1 MNEARKLKTY
11 SQIVG
16 IESRAT
22 LLENGI
28 TGAQTV
34 DPNMALRLTKE
45 ILNLNSKVKEL
56 VDIS

>member
-11 SQIVG
+11 SHIEG
-16 IESRAT
+16 IESRAK
-22 LLENGI
+22 LLEKGI
-28 TGAQTV
+28 TGAKKV

>member
-11 SQIVG
+11 SHIEG
-16 IESRAT
+16 IESRAK
-22 LLENGI
+22 LLEKGI
-28 TGAQTV
+28 TGAQKG

>member
-11 SQIVG
+11 SHIEG
-16 IESRAT
+16 IESRAK
-22 LLENGI
+22 LLEKGI
-28 TGAQTV
+28 TGAQKV
-34 DPNMALRLTKE
+34 DANMAIRLTKE

>member
-1 MNEARKLKTY
+1 MNEARKLKAY
-11 SQIVG
+11 SFIEG
-16 IESRAT
+16 IDSRAK
-22 LLENGI
+22 LLEKGI
-28 TGAQTV
+28 TGAQKV

>member
-1 MNEARKLKTY
+1 MNEARKLKAY
-11 SQIVG
+11 SHIEG
-16 IESRAT
+16 IESRAK
-22 LLENGI
+22 LLEKGI
-28 TGAQTV
+28 TGAQMV